1 MHSKSPNPFD
11 EQGLLAGG
19 TTAKTPARAQAL
31 DPQAVRRHRR
41 RLGGAEAS
49 PWLHEEVAR
58 RMAERLSY
66 IKMQP
71 QRILQWSPFL
81 GGGSAELAQAYPQ
94 AQQVLVES
102 EPELQARS
110 TALHKKPWWQAWKSA
125 AAAKV
130 LSPQELAGQ
139 QFQLLWAN
147 MDLHSHSDLPQI
159 LSLWNASL
167 DVDGFVM
174 FSCLGPDSFVEL
186 RRIFETR
193 AWGRAGPE
201 WWDMHDI
208 GDLLVQAG
216 FGDPVMDQE
225 RIQLTW
231 ADPKSLLKDLRA
243 LGGNIAPARFAGCRG
258 KTWHQE
264 LLQAL
269 ESLRAADGRLKLS
282 VEIVYGHAFKP
293 PPRLRV
299 SAETSVTL
307 DQMRAML
314 RKTS

>member
-1 MHSKSPNPFD
+1 MHSKTPYPLD
-11 EQGLLAGG
+11 EHGLLAGG

-31 DPQAVRRHRR
+31 DPMAVRRHRR
-41 RLGGAEAS
+41 RLSRAEAS
-49 PWLHEEVAR
+49 PWLHAEVAR

-66 IKMQP
+66 IKLQP
-71 QRILQWSPFL
+71 RQILQWSPFL
-81 GGGSAELAQAYPQ
+81 GAGGAELAQAYPQ
-94 AQQVLVES
+94 ALHCLVES
-102 EPELQARS
+102 EPELLARS

-125 AAAKV
+125 SAVQVIA
-130 LSPQELAGQ
+130 PEDLAGQ

-147 MDLHSHSDLPQI
+147 MDLHSHADLPQI

-167 DVDGFVM
+167 AVDGFVM

-186 RRIFETR
+186 RRIFATR
-193 AWGRAGPE
+193 GWGSAGPE

-231 ADPKSLLKDLRA
+231 ADPQSLLKDLRA
-243 LGGNIAPARFAGCRG
+243 VGGNIAPTRFAGCRG
-258 KTWHQE
+258 KSWRQE

-269 ESLRAADGRLKLS
+269 DSLRGADGRLKLS

-307 DQMRAML
+307 DQMRAMI